1 MTRLAKTRIPSD
13 LTFFNIDDAIKF
25 TDKFEIR
32 NFRVTRRSDGKVHLV
47 IFDDTA
53 YDEPDELDPFC

>member
-1 MTRLAKTRIPSD
+1 M
-13 LTFFNIDDAIKF
+13 TFFSMDDAIKF

-47 IFDDTA
+47 IFDDKA
-53 YDEPDELDPFC
+53 YDEPEELEPFC